1 MAADITNQATPVFQ
15 DGECFK
21 TALFAVKN
29 ASAGDTIDLANY
41 FRVVK
46 RAGLVSATGT
56 AIAGVTITQNS
67 TQMLTLATIPTAT
80 PAITQDAV
88 WIIAVGVAV

>member
-1 MAADITNQATPVFQ
+1 MADITSNAQAVFQ

-29 ASAGDTIDLANY
+29 ATTGDTIDLASW

-56 AIAGVTITQNS
+56 TINTVNITQNA
-67 TQMLTLATIPTAT
+67 TQMPTLATIPASV
-80 PAITQDAV
+80 AADGV
-88 WIIAVGVAV
+88 WLLVVGVAV

>member
-1 MAADITNQATPVFQ
+1 MAADITAQATPVFQ

-21 TALFAVKN
+21 TALFSVKN
-29 ASAGDTIDLANY
+29 ATTGDTIDLASW

-56 AIAGVTITQNS
+56 TINTVAITQNS
-67 TQMLTLATIPTAT
+67 TQMLTLATIPTAV
-80 PAITQDAV
+80 TQDGV
-88 WIIAVGVAV
+88 WLLVVGVAV